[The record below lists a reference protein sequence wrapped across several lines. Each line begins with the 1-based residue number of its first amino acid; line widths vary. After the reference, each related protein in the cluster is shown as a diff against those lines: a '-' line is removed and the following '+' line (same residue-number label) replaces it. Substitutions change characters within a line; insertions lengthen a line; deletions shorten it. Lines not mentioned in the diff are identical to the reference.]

1 MTIELRR
8 AGRSGSVPALMQN
21 DRSTSSIAASI
32 GALGVVYGDIGT
44 SVLYA
49 FKECL
54 HHGLHSDREIIG
66 VLSLIIWSLFTLVS
80 VKYLAI
86 VMRADNHGEGGILSL
101 LSLAF
106 PKSTQKRGIA
116 AGGMI
121 AVGIAGAA
129 LLYGDGIITPAISV
143 LSAVEG
149 LKIATPKVEP
159 FIIPLTLGIL
169 AGLFAVQSK
178 GTGAIGK
185 WFGGVM
191 LVWFAILALLGII
204 HIADS
209 PSVLRSLNPL
219 EGFYF
224 LTHHGKSSLIMM
236 GSVFLV
242 VTGGEALYADMG
254 HFGRKPIARA
264 WTFLVFPALIL
275 NYLGQGALVLTNPA
289 ARENPFFFLA
299 PGWALYPL
307 VALATTATII
317 ASQALISGAFSLTMQ
332 GIQMGY
338 IPRME
343 ICHTSKDEHG
353 QIYIPKLNVFLAIGC
368 GALVIGFKSSTALA
382 SAYGIA
388 VTLTMLAT
396 TAIFF
401 FAAQRMWNWSPLRAG
416 ATCLVFGIIEIIFFA
431 ANSLKILH
439 GGWFPLVMG
448 FILFTIMMTWKQGR
462 TLLGQCLP
470 PAMPLDDFIA
480 SISMAGTLDAQNS
493 LHRSQGT
500 AVFLAGN
507 PEGTPNAMIKN
518 IKHNQILHRQNILLT
533 IVTDHSQPYV
543 PPAERVQVAD
553 RTEGFHRIIAN
564 FGFMETPHIDEVIRA
579 AKEAG
584 LPINRDKTTFFVG
597 KERIVVTAK
606 AGMPIWRE
614 HLFVFL
620 SKHSENAADFF
631 QLPPDRVYEVS
642 QVVEI

>member
-1 MTIELRR
+1 
-8 AGRSGSVPALMQN
+8 
-21 DRSTSSIAASI
+21 
-32 GALGVVYGDIGT
+32 
-44 SVLYA
+44 
-49 FKECL
+49 
-54 HHGLHSDREIIG
+54 
-66 VLSLIIWSLFTLVS
+66 
-80 VKYLAI
+80 
-86 VMRADNHGEGGILSL
+86 
-101 LSLAF
+101 
-106 PKSTQKRGIA
+106 
-116 AGGMI
+116 MI
-121 AVGIAGAA
+121 AVGIAGAS
-129 LLYGDGIITPAISV
+129 LLYGDGVITPAISV

-149 LKIATPKVEP
+149 LLLATDKVEP

-169 AGLFAVQSK
+169 VGLFAVQSK
-178 GTGAIGK
+178 GTGAIGQ
-185 WFGGVM
+185 WFGKVM
-191 LVWFAILALLGII
+191 LVWFSILALLGII
-204 HIADS
+204 HIAQN
-209 PSVLRSLNPL
+209 PSVLMALNPL
-219 EGFYF
+219 EGFRF
-224 LTHHGKSSLIMM
+224 LAHRGSAALVIM

-275 NYLGQGALVLTNPA
+275 NYLGQGALVLTNTE
-289 ARENPFFFLA
+289 ARENPFFSMA
-299 PGWALYPL
+299 PSWALYPL

-317 ASQALISGAFSLTMQ
+317 ASQALISGAYSLTMQ

-343 ICHTSKDEHG
+343 IRHTSKEEHG
-353 QIYIPKLNVFLAIGC
+353 QIYIPKLNIILGIGC
-368 GALVIGFKSSTALA
+368 AALVLGFGSSTALA

-401 FAAQRMWNWSPLRAG
+401 FAAQRLWNWSPWKAG
-416 ATCLVFGIIEIIFFA
+416 LTCFLFGSIESIFFI
-431 ANSLKILH
+431 ANSLKIMH
-439 GGWFPLVMG
+439 GGWFPLVAG
-448 FILFTIMMTWKQGR
+448 ACIFTIMMTWKDGR
-462 TLLGQCLP
+462 RVLRKSLP
-470 PAMPLDDFIA
+470 PGMPLDDFIA
-480 SISMAGTLDAQNS
+480 SISMAGTLDEHNK
-493 LHRSQGT
+493 LHRSLGT

-507 PEGTPNAMIKN
+507 PEGTPNALIKN

-553 RTEGFHRIIAN
+553 RTEGFFRIIAS

-579 AKEAG
+579 AGVAG
-584 LPINRDKTTFFVG
+584 LVIHRDKTTFFVG

-606 AGMPIWRE
+606 AGMAIWRE
-614 HLFVFL
+614 HLFAFL

>member
-1 MTIELRR
+1 MHEQ
-8 AGRSGSVPALMQN
+8 SK
-21 DRSTSSIAASI
+21 TSSLARSI

-54 HHGLHSDREIIG
+54 HHGLSTDREIIG

-86 VMRADNHGEGGILSL
+86 VMRADNHGEGGILAL

-106 PKSTQKRGIA
+106 PKDAKTRGVA
-116 AGGMI
+116 TGGMI

-129 LLYGDGIITPAISV
+129 LLYGDGVITPAISV

-149 LKIATPKVEP
+149 LLLATEKIRP

-169 AGLFAVQSK
+169 TGLFAVQSK
-178 GTGAIGK
+178 GTGAIGR

-191 LVWFAILALLGII
+191 LAWFSILALLGII
-204 HIADS
+204 HIADNL
-209 PSVLRSLNPL
+209 SVLKALNPI
-219 EGFYF
+219 EGFDF
-224 LTHHGKSSLIMM
+224 LVHHGKAGLVIM

-264 WTFLVFPALIL
+264 WTFLVCPALIL
-275 NYLGQGALVLTNPA
+275 NYLGQGALVLATPA
-289 ARENPFFFLA
+289 ARENPFFSMA
-299 PGWALYPL
+299 PSWALYPL
-307 VALATTATII
+307 VALATAATVI

-343 ICHTSKDEHG
+343 ILHTSQDEHG
-353 QIYIPKLNVFLAIGC
+353 QIYIPKLNILLAVGC
-368 GALVIGFKSSTALA
+368 MALVLGFKSSSALA

-401 FAAQRMWNWSPLRAG
+401 FAAQQLWNWSPLKAG
-416 ATCLVFGIIEIIFFA
+416 LTCLLFGSIEATFFA

-439 GGWFPLVMG
+439 GGWFPLVSGAAIFLVMV
-448 FILFTIMMTWKQGR
+448 TWKDGR
-462 TLLGQCLP
+462 SRLRMSLP
-470 PAMPLDDFIA
+470 PGMPLDDFIA
-480 SISMAGTLDAQNS
+480 SISIAGTLDEQNK

-507 PEGTPNAMIKN
+507 PDGTPNALVKN

-533 IVTDHSQPYV
+533 IITDPTRPHV
-543 PPAERVQVAD
+543 PPEERVEVSD
-553 RTEGFHRIIAN
+553 RTEGFFRVIAS
-564 FGFMETPHIDEVIRA
+564 FGFMESPHIDEVIRA
-579 AKEAG
+579 AGTKG
-584 LPINRDKTTFFVG
+584 LIIHPDRTTFFVG
-597 KERIVVTAK
+597 KERIVVTDK
-606 AGMPIWRE
+606 PGISLSRD
-614 HLFVFL
+614 HLFAFL

-631 QLPPDRVYEVS
+631 HLPPNRVYEVS

>member
-1 MTIELRR
+1 MHEP
-8 AGRSGSVPALMQN
+8 SK
-21 DRSTSSIAASI
+21 STSFSRSI

-54 HHGLHSDREIIG
+54 DHGLNTDREIIG

-86 VMRADNHGEGGILSL
+86 VMRADNQGEGGILAL

-106 PKSTQKRGIA
+106 PKDAKQRGVA

-129 LLYGDGIITPAISV
+129 LLYGDGVITPAISV

-149 LKIATPKVEP
+149 LLLATEKVRP
-159 FIIPLTLGIL
+159 YIIPLTLGIL

-178 GTGAIGK
+178 GTGAIGR

-191 LVWFAILALLGII
+191 LAWFSILALLGII
-204 HIADS
+204 HIADNL
-209 PSVLRSLNPL
+209 SVLKALNPIV
-219 EGFYF
+219 GFDF
-224 LTHHGKSSLIMM
+224 LMHHGKAGLTIM

-264 WTFLVFPALIL
+264 WTFLVCPALIL
-275 NYLGQGALVLTNPA
+275 NYLGQGALVLANPA
-289 ARENPFFFLA
+289 AREYPFFSMA

-307 VALATTATII
+307 VALATAATVI

-343 ICHTSKDEHG
+343 IRHTSKDEHG
-353 QIYIPKLNVFLAIGC
+353 QIYIPKLNILLALGC
-368 GALVIGFKSSTALA
+368 AALVIGFKNASALA

-401 FAAQRMWNWSPLRAG
+401 FAAQQLWHWSPLRAG
-416 ATCLVFGIIEIIFFA
+416 LTCLLFGSIEATFFA
-431 ANSLKILH
+431 ANSLKIMH
-439 GGWFPLVMG
+439 GGWFPLVAGAGIFLVM
-448 FILFTIMMTWKQGR
+448 ITWKDGR
-462 TLLGQCLP
+462 TLLRKSLP
-470 PAMPLDDFIA
+470 PGMPLDDFIA
-480 SISMAGTLDAQNS
+480 SISIAGTLDEQNK

-507 PEGTPNAMIKN
+507 PNGTPNALVKN

-533 IVTDHSQPYV
+533 IVTDSTRPHV
-543 PPAERVQVAD
+543 PAAERVEVSD
-553 RTEGFHRIIAN
+553 RTEGFFRVIAS

-579 AKEAG
+579 AGTQG
-584 LPINRDKTTFFVG
+584 LVIHRDRTTFFVG
-597 KERIVVTAK
+597 KERIVVTDK
-606 AGMPIWRE
+606 PGMAPWRE
-614 HLFVFL
+614 HLFAFL

-631 QLPPDRVYEVS
+631 HLPPDRVYEVS

>member
-1 MTIELRR
+1 
-8 AGRSGSVPALMQN
+8 MQEQSN
-21 DRSTSSIAASI
+21 ASSLSRSI

-54 HHGLHSDREIIG
+54 LHGLSDDRDIIG
-66 VLSLIIWSLFTLVS
+66 VLSLIIWSLIILVS

-86 VMRADNHGEGGILSL
+86 VMRADNQGEGGILAL

-106 PKSTQKRGIA
+106 PKDAKTRGVA
-116 AGGMI
+116 TGGMI
-121 AVGIAGAA
+121 AVGIAGAS
-129 LLYGDGIITPAISV
+129 LLYGDGVITPAISV

-149 LKIATPKVEP
+149 LVTDSAKLKP
-159 FIIPLTLGIL
+159 IIVPLTLGIL

-178 GTGAIGK
+178 GTGALGQ
-185 WFGGVM
+185 WFGRVM
-191 LVWFAILALLGII
+191 LVWFTVLAVLGLR
-204 HIADS
+204 HIADN
-209 PSVLRSLNPL
+209 PTVLKALNPL

-224 LTHHGKSSLIMM
+224 LTHHGKAALVIM

-264 WTFLVFPALIL
+264 WNFLVCPALIL
-275 NYLGQGALVLTNPA
+275 NYLGQGALVLADPST
-289 ARENPFFFLA
+289 RDNPFYHMA
-299 PGWALYPL
+299 PGWALYPMIL
-307 VALATTATII
+307 LATTATII

-343 ICHTSKDEHG
+343 ILHTSQDEHG
-353 QIYIPKLNVFLAIGC
+353 QIYIPKLNIILAIGC
-368 GALVIGFKSSTALA
+368 AGLVIGFGSSTALA

-401 FAAQRMWNWSPLRAG
+401 FAAQRLWQWSPLKAG
-416 ATCLVFGIIEIIFFA
+416 LTCLLFGSIELTFFA

-439 GGWFPLVMG
+439 GGWFPLVAG
-448 FILFTIMMTWKQGR
+448 TCIFLVMMTWKDGR
-462 TLLGQCLP
+462 TLLRDSLP

-480 SISMAGTLDAQNS
+480 SICMAGTLDEHNK

-500 AVFLAGN
+500 AIFLAGN
-507 PEGTPNAMIKN
+507 PQGTPSALIKN
-518 IKHNQILHRQNILLT
+518 IKHNQILHEQNILLT
-533 IVTDHSQPYV
+533 IVTDPTRPHV
-543 PPAERVQVAD
+543 PFEERVELSD
-553 RTEGFHRIIAN
+553 RTEGFYRLVAS
-564 FGFMETPHIDEVIRA
+564 FGFMETPHIDEVILA
-579 AKEAG
+579 AAQKG
-584 LPINRDKTTFFVG
+584 LPIHRDRTTFFVG
-597 KERIVVTAK
+597 KERIVVTPK
-606 AGMPIWRE
+606 KGMAIWRE

-620 SKHSENAADFF
+620 SKHAENAADFF
-631 QLPPDRVYEVS
+631 HLPPDRVYEVS

>member
-1 MTIELRR
+1 MHE
-8 AGRSGSVPALMQN
+8 P
-21 DRSTSSIAASI
+21 DKSTSLSRSL

-54 HHGLHSDREIIG
+54 THGLSNDRDIIG

-86 VMRADNHGEGGILSL
+86 VMRADNHGEGGILAL

-106 PKSTQKRGIA
+106 PKDAKARGAA

-121 AVGIAGAA
+121 AVGIAGAS
-129 LLYGDGIITPAISV
+129 LLYGDGVITPAISV

-149 LKIATPKVEP
+149 LLLATKKIEP
-159 FIIPLTLGIL
+159 YIIPLTLGIL

-178 GTGAIGK
+178 GTGKIGA
-185 WFGGVM
+185 WFGRVM
-191 LVWFAILALLGII
+191 LAWFTVLAVLGIT
-204 HIADS
+204 HIAQNF
-209 PSVLRSLNPL
+209 SVLRALNPL

-224 LTHHGKSSLIMM
+224 LTHHGKAALIIM

-264 WTFLVFPALIL
+264 WTFLVCPALIL
-275 NYLGQGALVLTNPA
+275 NYLGQGALVLAHPA
-289 ARENPFFFLA
+289 AQENPFFLMA
-299 PGWALYPL
+299 PSWALYPL
-307 VALATTATII
+307 IALATTATII

-343 ICHTSKDEHG
+343 IRHTSQDEHG
-353 QIYIPKLNVFLAIGC
+353 QIYIPKLNIILAIGC
-368 GALVIGFKSSTALA
+368 AALVLGFKSSSALA

-401 FAAQRMWNWSPLRAG
+401 FAAQRLWGWSPLRAG
-416 ATCLVFGIIEIIFFA
+416 LTCLLFGSIETVFFA

-439 GGWFPLVMG
+439 GGWFPLVSG
-448 FILFTIMMTWKQGR
+448 AAIFFVMMTWKDGR
-462 TLLGQCLP
+462 SLLRKSMP
-470 PAMPLDDFIA
+470 PGMPLDDFIA
-480 SISMAGTLDAQNS
+480 SISIAGTLDAQNK

-507 PEGTPNAMIKN
+507 PEGTPNALIKN

-533 IVTDHSQPYV
+533 IITDSTRPYV
-543 PPAERVQVAD
+543 PAEERVQVSD
-553 RTEGFHRIIAN
+553 RTEGFFRVIAS
-564 FGFMETPHIDEVIRA
+564 FGFMESPHIDEVIRA
-579 AKEAG
+579 AGTQG
-584 LPINRDKTTFFVG
+584 LAIHRDKTTFFVG
-597 KERIVVTAK
+597 KERIIVTAK
-606 AGMPIWRE
+606 AGMAPWRE
-614 HLFVFL
+614 HLFAFL
-620 SKHSENAADFF
+620 SKNSENAADFF

>member
-1 MTIELRR
+1 MHEQRNRNTL
-8 AGRSGSVPALMQN
+8 AQ
-21 DRSTSSIAASI
+21 SI

-54 HHGLHSDREIIG
+54 MHGLDTDREVIG

-80 VKYLAI
+80 VKYLGVI
-86 VMRADNHGEGGILSL
+86 MRADNQGEGGILAL

-106 PKSTQKRGIA
+106 PTDTRKRGIA

-121 AVGIAGAA
+121 AVGIAGAS
-129 LLYGDGIITPAISV
+129 LLYGDGVITPAISV

-149 LKIATPKVEP
+149 LLIATTKIEP

-191 LVWFAILALLGII
+191 LAWFSVLAVLGIY
-204 HIADS
+204 HITKN
-209 PSVLRSLNPL
+209 PSVFRALNPL
-219 EGFYF
+219 EGFHF
-224 LTHHGKSSLIMM
+224 LLARGKSALVVM

-275 NYLGQGALVLTNPA
+275 NYLGQGALVLGDA
-289 ARENPFFFLA
+289 SARENPFYHMA

-307 VALATTATII
+307 IALATTATII

-343 ICHTSKDEHG
+343 IRHTSKEEHG
-353 QIYIPKLNVFLAIGC
+353 QVYIPKLNMILAVAC
-368 GALVIGFKSSTALA
+368 VLLVLGFQSSTALA

-401 FAAQRMWNWSPLRAG
+401 FAAQRLWNWSPLRAG
-416 ATCLVFGIIEIIFFA
+416 LTCLAFGSIEALFFT

-439 GGWFPLVMG
+439 GGWFPLVAG
-448 FILFTIMMTWKQGR
+448 GGIFLIMMTWKKGR
-462 TLLGQCLP
+462 AVLGQNLP
-470 PAMPLDDFIA
+470 PGMPLDDFIA
-480 SISMAGTLDAQNS
+480 SISMAGTLDAHNK
-493 LHRSQGT
+493 LHRSSGT

-507 PEGTPNAMIKN
+507 PEGTPNALVKN
-518 IKHNQILHRQNILLT
+518 IKHNQILHQQNVLLT
-533 IVTDHSQPYV
+533 IVTDHSRPYV
-543 PPAERVQVAD
+543 SNDERVQVAD
-553 RTEGFHRIIAN
+553 RTEGFFRIVAS

-579 AKEAG
+579 TSRAG
-584 LPINRDKTTFFVG
+584 LIVHRDRTTFFVG
-597 KERIVVTAK
+597 KERIVVTEKKSGMAK
-606 AGMPIWRE
+606 WRE

>member
-1 MTIELRR
+1 MHEP
-8 AGRSGSVPALMQN
+8 SK
-21 DRSTSSIAASI
+21 STSLSRSI

-54 HHGLHSDREIIG
+54 AHGLSADRDIIG

-86 VMRADNHGEGGILSL
+86 VMRADNHGEGGILAL

-106 PKSTQKRGIA
+106 PKDTKTRGMA
-116 AGGMI
+116 VGGMI
-121 AVGIAGAA
+121 AVGIAGAS
-129 LLYGDGIITPAISV
+129 LLYGDGVITPAISV

-149 LKIATPKVEP
+149 LLLATDKVRP
-159 FIIPLTLGIL
+159 FIIPLTLGII

-178 GTGAIGK
+178 GTGTIGK
-185 WFGGVM
+185 WFGKVM
-191 LVWFAILALLGII
+191 LVWFVILAVLGII
-204 HIADS
+204 HIAQN
-209 PSVLRSLNPL
+209 PSVLKALNPR
-219 EGFYF
+219 EGLDF
-224 LTHHGKSSLIMM
+224 LTHHGKAALIIM

-254 HFGRKPIARA
+254 HFGRKPISRA
-264 WTFLVFPALIL
+264 WTFLVCPALIL
-275 NYLGQGALVLTNPA
+275 NYLGQGALVLADPA
-289 ARENPFFFLA
+289 ARENPFFYMA
-299 PGWALYPL
+299 PSWALYPL

-343 ICHTSKDEHG
+343 IRHTSKEEHG
-353 QIYIPKLNVFLAIGC
+353 QVYIPKVNVILAIGC
-368 GALVIGFKSSTALA
+368 MALVVGFKSSDALA

-396 TAIFF
+396 TGIFF
-401 FAAQRMWNWSPLRAG
+401 FAAQRLWQWSPLRAG
-416 ATCLVFGIIEIIFFA
+416 LTCLFFGSIETVFFA
-431 ANSLKILH
+431 ANSLKIMH
-439 GGWFPLVMG
+439 GGWFPLVAG
-448 FILFTIMMTWKQGR
+448 ACIFVTMMTWKDGR
-462 TLLGQCLP
+462 SLLRKSLQPG
-470 PAMPLDDFIA
+470 MPLDDFIA
-480 SISMAGTLDAQNS
+480 SISIAGTLDEQNK

-507 PEGTPNAMIKN
+507 PNGTPPALVKN

-533 IVTDHSQPYV
+533 IITDPTRPYV
-543 PPAERVQVAD
+543 PSEERVQVSD
-553 RTEGFHRIIAN
+553 RTEGFFRVIAS
-564 FGFMETPHIDEVIRA
+564 FGFMENPRIDEVIRA
-579 AKEAG
+579 AGTQG
-584 LPINRDKTTFFVG
+584 LAIHRDKTTFFVG

-606 AGMPIWRE
+606 FGMAPWRE
-614 HLFVFL
+614 HLFAFL
-620 SKHSENAADFF
+620 CKYSENAADFY

>member
-1 MTIELRR
+1 MHEPRQ
-8 AGRSGSVPALMQN
+8 S
-21 DRSTSSIAASI
+21 STFTRSI

-54 HHGLHSDREIIG
+54 HHGISGEREIIG
-66 VLSLIIWSLFTLVS
+66 VLSTIIWSMVILVS

-86 VMRADNHGEGGILSL
+86 VMRADNQGEGGILAL

-106 PKSTQKRGIA
+106 PKGAKTRGVA
-116 AGGMI
+116 TGGMLGI
-121 AVGIAGAA
+121 GIAGAA
-129 LLYGDGIITPAISV
+129 LLYGDGVITPAISV

-149 LKIATPKVEP
+149 LKIATTKIEP

-178 GTGAIGK
+178 GTGAIGR
-185 WFGGVM
+185 WFGKVM
-191 LVWFAILALLGII
+191 VVWFAVLAVLGAS
-204 HIADS
+204 HIADH
-209 PSVLRSLNPL
+209 PAVLRAFNPA
-219 EGFYF
+219 EGFHF
-224 LTHHGKSSLIMM
+224 LTHHGQAALVIM

-264 WTFLVFPALIL
+264 WTFFVCPALIL
-275 NYLGQGALVLTNPA
+275 NYLGQGALVLADPS
-289 ARENPFFFLA
+289 ARENPFFHLA
-299 PGWALYPL
+299 PSWALYPL
-307 VALATTATII
+307 VALATAATVI

-343 ICHTSKDEHG
+343 IRHTSKDERG
-353 QIYIPKLNVFLAIGC
+353 QIYIPKMNILLAIGC
-368 GALVIGFKSSTALA
+368 MALVVGFQSSSALA

-396 TAIFF
+396 TAIFY
-401 FAAQRMWNWSPLRAG
+401 FAAQQLWQWSPLKAG
-416 ATCLVFGIIEIIFFA
+416 LTCLIFGSIEATFFA

-439 GGWFPLVMG
+439 GGWFPLVSG
-448 FILFTIMMTWKQGR
+448 AAIFLVMMTWKNGR
-462 TLLGQCLP
+462 ARLRKSLP
-470 PAMPLDDFIA
+470 PGMPLDDFIA
-480 SISMAGTLDAQNS
+480 SISIAGTLDEQNK
-493 LHRSQGT
+493 LHRSQGA

-507 PEGTPNAMIKN
+507 PNGTPNAMLKN
-518 IKHNQILHRQNILLT
+518 IKHNQVLHRQNILLT
-533 IVTDHSQPYV
+533 IITDPNRPHV
-543 PPAERVQVAD
+543 PAPERVEVSD
-553 RTEGFHRIIAN
+553 RTEGFYRIIAS

-579 AKEAG
+579 AGEKG
-584 LPINRDKTTFFVG
+584 LAIQRDKTTFFVG
-597 KERIVVTAK
+597 KERIVVTK
-606 AGMPIWRE
+606 KTGMAPWRE
-614 HLFVFL
+614 HLFAFL

>member
-1 MTIELRR
+1 MRQP
-8 AGRSGSVPALMQN
+8 AALMHEPRQ
-21 DRSTSSIAASI
+21 SSSLSRSI

-54 HHGLHSDREIIG
+54 HHGLATDREIIG

-86 VMRADNHGEGGILSL
+86 IMRADNQGEGGILAL

-106 PKSTQKRGIA
+106 PKATKTRGA
-116 AGGMI
+116 ATGGMI
-121 AVGIAGAA
+121 AIGIAGAS
-129 LLYGDGIITPAISV
+129 LLYGDGVITPAISV

-149 LKIATPKVEP
+149 LKLATLKVQP

-185 WFGGVM
+185 WFGGIM
-191 LVWFAILALLGII
+191 LGWFSLLALLGVM
-204 HIADS
+204 HIADNL
-209 PSVLRSLNPL
+209 SVLKSLNPI
-219 EGFYF
+219 EGFHF
-224 LTHHGKSSLIMM
+224 LTHHGMAALIIM

-275 NYLGQGALVLTNPA
+275 NYLGQGALVLADPA
-289 ARENPFFFLA
+289 ARANPFFHLA
-299 PGWALYPL
+299 PSWALYPL
-307 VALATTATII
+307 VLLATTATII

-343 ICHTSKDEHG
+343 ICHTSKDAHG
-353 QIYIPKLNVFLAIGC
+353 QIYIPKLNIILFIGC
-368 GALVIGFKSSTALA
+368 ASLVLGFKTSSALA

-396 TAIFF
+396 TAIFY
-401 FAAQRMWNWSPLRAG
+401 FASQQLWHWSPLKAG
-416 ATCLVFGIIEIIFFA
+416 LTCLLFGSIEATFFA

-439 GGWFPLVMG
+439 GGWFPLVAGAFVFFVM
-448 FILFTIMMTWKQGR
+448 TTWKTGR
-462 TLLGQCLP
+462 SLLRQSLP

-480 SISMAGTLDAQNS
+480 SISIAGTLDEHNK
-493 LHRSQGT
+493 LHRSPGT

-507 PEGTPNAMIKN
+507 PTGTPNALVKN
-518 IKHNQILHRQNILLT
+518 IKHNQILHQQNIILT
-533 IVTDHSQPYV
+533 IVTDPTRPHV
-543 PPAERVQVAD
+543 PPAERVEISD
-553 RTEGFHRIIAN
+553 LTEGFYRIVAS
-564 FGFMETPHIDEVIRA
+564 FGFMDSPSVDEVIRA
-579 AKEAG
+579 SGEKG
-584 LPINRDKTTFFVG
+584 LIIHRDKTTFFVG

-606 AGMPIWRE
+606 TGMAPWRE
-614 HLFVFL
+614 HLFAFL
-620 SKHSENAADFF
+620 SKNSENAADFF

>member
-1 MTIELRR
+1 
-8 AGRSGSVPALMQN
+8 MQEQRKN
-21 DRSTSSIAASI
+21 TTLAASI

-54 HHGLHSDREIIG
+54 HHGLDTNREIIG
-66 VLSLIIWSLFTLVS
+66 VLSLIIWSMFTLVS

-86 VMRADNHGEGGILSL
+86 VMRADNQGEGGILAL

-106 PKSTQKRGIA
+106 PKDANGRGLA
-116 AGGMI
+116 TGGMI

-129 LLYGDGIITPAISV
+129 LLYGDGVITPAISV

-149 LKIATPKVEP
+149 LLLATDKIKP

-178 GTGAIGK
+178 GTGAIGR

-191 LVWFAILALLGII
+191 LVWFSILAVLGVT
-204 HIADS
+204 HIMHNPA
-209 PSVLRSLNPL
+209 VLTALNPL

-224 LTHHGKSSLIMM
+224 LTHHGKAGLVIM

-264 WTFLVFPALIL
+264 WTFLVCPALIL
-275 NYLGQGALVLTNPA
+275 NYLGQGALVLADPS
-289 ARENPFFFLA
+289 ARENPFFSMA

-307 VALATTATII
+307 VALATAATVI

-343 ICHTSKDEHG
+343 IRHTSQDEHG
-353 QIYIPKLNVFLAIGC
+353 QIYIPKLNIILAIGC
-368 GALVIGFKSSTALA
+368 AALVLGFQSSSALA

-401 FAAQRMWNWSPLRAG
+401 FAARQLWGWSPLKAG
-416 ATCLVFGIIEIIFFA
+416 LVCLLFGSIEATFFA

-439 GGWFPLVMG
+439 GGWFPLAAG
-448 FILFTIMMTWKQGR
+448 AAIFTVMMTWKDGR
-462 TLLGQCLP
+462 NLLRERLP
-470 PAMPLDDFIA
+470 PGMPLDDFIA
-480 SISMAGTLDAQNS
+480 SISMAGTLEEQHK

-500 AVFLAGN
+500 AVFLVGN
-507 PEGTPNAMIKN
+507 PNGTPNALIKN

-533 IVTDHSQPYV
+533 IVSDSGRPYV
-543 PPAERVQVAD
+543 PPEERVEVSD
-553 RTEGFHRIIAN
+553 RTEGFFRVIAS
-564 FGFMETPHIDEVIRA
+564 FGFMENPNINEVIRA
-579 AKEAG
+579 AGEKG
-584 LPINRDKTTFFVG
+584 LDIHRDKTTFFVG
-597 KERIVVTAK
+597 KERIMVTAR
-606 AGMPIWRE
+606 AGMAIWRE
-614 HLFVFL
+614 HLFAFL
-620 SKHSENAADFF
+620 SKNAENAADFF

>member
-1 MTIELRR
+1 MHEPRQ
-8 AGRSGSVPALMQN
+8 S
-21 DRSTSSIAASI
+21 STLIRSI

-54 HHGLHSDREIIG
+54 HHGISTDREIIG
-66 VLSLIIWSLFTLVS
+66 VLSLIIWSMFILVS

-86 VMRADNHGEGGILSL
+86 VMRADNQGEGGILAL
-101 LSLAF
+101 LSLAI
-106 PKSTQKRGIA
+106 PKSGKTTSFA

-121 AVGIAGAA
+121 AIGIAGAS
-129 LLYGDGIITPAISV
+129 LLYGDGVITPAISV

-149 LKIATPKVEP
+149 LLLATDKVRP
-159 FIIPLTLGIL
+159 FIIPITLGIL

-178 GTGAIGK
+178 GTGTIGK

-191 LVWFAILALLGII
+191 LAWFSILAVLGIT
-204 HIADS
+204 HITQNPA
-209 PSVLRSLNPL
+209 VLKALNPL
-219 EGFYF
+219 AGFYF
-224 LTHHGKSSLIMM
+224 LTHHGKAGLIIM

-254 HFGRKPIARA
+254 HFGRKPISLA
-264 WTFLVFPALIL
+264 WNCLVCPALIL
-275 NYLGQGALVLTNPA
+275 NYLGQGALVLAHPE
-289 ARENPFFFLA
+289 ARVNPFFHMA
-299 PGWALYPL
+299 PDWALYPL
-307 VALATTATII
+307 VALATSATII

-343 ICHTSKDEHG
+343 IRHTSQDEHG
-353 QIYIPKLNVFLAIGC
+353 QIYIPKLNILLALGC
-368 GALVIGFKSSTALA
+368 MALVVGFGSSSALA

-396 TAIFF
+396 TAIFY
-401 FAAQRMWNWSPLRAG
+401 FAAQRLWNWSPLLAG
-416 ATCLVFGIIEIIFFA
+416 ATCLVFACIEGTFFA

-439 GGWFPLVMG
+439 GGWFPLVAG
-448 FILFTIMMTWKQGR
+448 AAIFFIMTTWKTGR
-462 TLLGQCLP
+462 TLLRKSLP
-470 PAMPLDDFIA
+470 PGMPLDDFIA
-480 SISMAGTLDAQNS
+480 SISIAGTLDEQNK

-507 PEGTPNAMIKN
+507 PDGTPNALIKN

-533 IVTDHSQPYV
+533 IVTDANRPHV
-543 PPAERVQVAD
+543 PIEERVEVSD
-553 RTEGFHRIIAN
+553 RTEGFFRIIAS

-579 AKEAG
+579 AGEKG
-584 LPINRDKTTFFVG
+584 LVIHRDKTTFFVG

-606 AGMPIWRE
+606 AGMTPWRE
-614 HLFVFL
+614 HLFAFL